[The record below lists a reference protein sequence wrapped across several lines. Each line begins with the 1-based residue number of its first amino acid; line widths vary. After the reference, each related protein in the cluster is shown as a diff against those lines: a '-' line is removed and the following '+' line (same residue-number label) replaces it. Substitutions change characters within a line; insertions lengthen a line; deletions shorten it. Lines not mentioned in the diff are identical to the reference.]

1 METRSA
7 TVTKTPFNSYN
18 IVTCTMKELAQCQL
32 EPGSKLFVLFNL
44 VFSPLLF
51 PLPSV
56 PSTRCVRLKK
66 RTGLLEPKRIRSES
80 N

>member
-1 METRSA
+1 MEARSA

-32 EPGSKLFVLFNL
+32 EFGSKLFVLFNL
-44 VFSPLLF
+44 VSSPPLLF
-51 PLPSV
+51 TTLTPFSFLF
-56 PSTRCVRLKK
+56 LKK
-66 RTGLLEPKRIRSES
+66 MYWWETVL